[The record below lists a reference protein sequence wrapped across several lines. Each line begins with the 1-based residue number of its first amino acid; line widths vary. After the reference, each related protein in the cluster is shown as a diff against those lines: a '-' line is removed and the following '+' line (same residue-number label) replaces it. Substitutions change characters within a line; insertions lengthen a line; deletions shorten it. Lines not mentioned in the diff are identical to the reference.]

1 MERTDVLCEKTRTDR
16 PADAVKLACK
26 EPKCVPNRTVN
37 QVENIH
43 REAPVLLGIIRL
55 FVFLQ
60 VLYLCKKIPLSRSSR
75 LIWIEDK
82 VRLFIPVNNQQVG
95 PAKVIL

>member
-26 EPKCVPNRTVN
+26 GPKCVPNRTVN

-55 FVFLQ
+55 FVFYKFCIYAKK
-60 VLYLCKKIPLSRSSR
+60 YL
-75 LIWIEDK
+75 
-82 VRLFIPVNNQQVG
+82 
-95 PAKVIL
+95 